1 MRVFVFVDYDFVWWY
16 WMMIFI
22 DRLKWLVFIRLLS
35 NDSNADFITI
45 LQQLL
50 IIFSITD
57 ISKLLW

>member
-1 MRVFVFVDYDFVWWY
+1 MRVFVFIDYDFVWWY